1 MRYLFLAVQILFI
14 LSIGAQDS
22 TFARG
27 IIKHLCADEL
37 HGRGYYKNGAK
48 KAAKYLNSQMKEIGL
63 EPIVGKSYH
72 QPFVIEVNTIKNIE
86 LIINRKP
93 GL

>member
-48 KAAKYLNSQMKEIGL
+48 KAAKYQNG
-63 EPIVGKSYH
+63 Y
-72 QPFVIEVNTIKNIE
+72 
-86 LIINRKP
+86 
-93 GL
+93 